1 MSSNV
6 PFPLPQDRRHTQP
19 VVDMFRY
26 APPVEQTPYAEAAA
40 AEKQK
45 KDNSKSDAASVA
57 STSTFASTKAL
68 LKNKFGRSSRK
79 SYSKEDSK
87 EADKKRAAEQAKIL
101 ESTVK
106 ISI

>member
-1 MSSNV
+1 MSTNV

-26 APPVEQTPYAEAAA
+26 VPPVEQTPYAD

-45 KDNSKSDAASVA
+45 KHSSKSDNASIA

-68 LKNKFGRSSRK
+68 LKNKFSSSHK
-79 SYSKEDSK
+79 SSSKD
-87 EADKKRAAEQAKIL
+87 ADRKRAEEQAKIL
-101 ESTVK
+101 RSTVN
-106 ISI
+106 INV